1 VIGVAVLIVAII
13 ALRNPKHTATTA
25 GSDTRTSTPS
35 ATAPLS
41 APQSRAPSTST
52 STSKS
57 TSTSSAPS
65 STTPTT
71 SSAIG
76 SLPLVVLNDTTT
88 ANLARDAAQRF
99 EGGGWD
105 VTSYDENYQNDI
117 ISTVAYFDPN
127 VAGAKRAAKALQ
139 RQYPTIQRVVAKF
152 PELPAGPIVVVLT
165 SDYTPG

>member
-35 ATAPLS
+35 VTAPLS
-41 APQSRAPSTST
+41 SSPSRAPSTST
-52 STSKS
+52 SKSKS
-57 TSTSSAPS
+57 AAPS
-65 STTPTT
+65 SPAPTT
-71 SSAIG
+71 SSAVG
-76 SLPLVVLNDTTT
+76 SLPLVVLNDAGT

-117 ISTVAYFDPN
+117 VSTVAYFDPN

-139 RQYPTIQRVVAKF
+139 RQYPTIQRVVPKF

>member
-41 APQSRAPSTST
+41 APQSRVPSTST

-57 TSTSSAPS
+57 TSSVPSSATQ
-65 STTPTT
+65 TTP
-71 SSAIG
+71 SAIG

-117 ISTVAYFDPN
+117 VSTVAYFDPN

-139 RQYPTIQRVVAKF
+139 RQYPTIKRVVAKF

>member
-41 APQSRAPSTST
+41 APESRVPST

-57 TSTSSAPS
+57 RSSSTSSVPS
-65 STTPTT
+65 SATQTTP
-71 SSAIG
+71 SAIG

-105 VTSYDENYQNDI
+105 VTSFDENYQNDI
-117 ISTVAYFDPN
+117 VSTVAYFDPS

-139 RQYPTIQRVVAKF
+139 RQYPTIKRVVAKF

-165 SDYTPG
+165 TDYTPG